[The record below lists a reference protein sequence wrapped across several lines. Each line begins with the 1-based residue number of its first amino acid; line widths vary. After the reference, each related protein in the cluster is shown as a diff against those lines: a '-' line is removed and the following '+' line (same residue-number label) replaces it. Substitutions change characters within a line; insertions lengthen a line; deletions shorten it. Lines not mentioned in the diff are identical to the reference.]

1 MNDIRTFI
9 YTLERSFQELKV
21 KKEMIELAI
30 EQLQNYNN
38 SMDQSLNVLGENLKS
53 LLGEIA
59 NHASEQENQ
68 GSPKE

>member
-38 SMDQSLNVLGENLKS
+38 SMDQSLNVLGENLKG

-59 NHASEQENQ
+59 NYASEQENK